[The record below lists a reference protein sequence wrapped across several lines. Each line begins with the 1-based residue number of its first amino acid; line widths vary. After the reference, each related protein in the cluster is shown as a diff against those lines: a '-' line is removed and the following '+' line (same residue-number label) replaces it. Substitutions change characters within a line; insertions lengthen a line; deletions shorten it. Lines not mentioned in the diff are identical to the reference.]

1 MADKKAI
8 TAYFC
13 TCGDTS
19 CPLNPVNHDLG
30 CTPCV
35 TKNLRLGEIPTC
47 FFNAVGH
54 EKPTGGWSAKDFA
67 RLIEAAENDGKI

>member
-8 TAYFC
+8 TASFC

-30 CTPCV
+30 CAPCV
-35 TKNLRLGEIPTC
+35 AKNLRLGEIPTC

-67 RLIEAAENDGKI
+67 RLIEAAEKDGKI